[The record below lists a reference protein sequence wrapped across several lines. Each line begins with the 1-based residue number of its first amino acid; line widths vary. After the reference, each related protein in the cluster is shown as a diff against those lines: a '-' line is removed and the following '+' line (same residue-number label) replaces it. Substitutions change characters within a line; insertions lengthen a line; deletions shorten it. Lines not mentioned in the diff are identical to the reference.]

1 MSLAKLEPM
10 RALFDHFRWAYKE
23 EDTVAIKA
31 LEWKPTVRVTFSD
44 HIFLV
49 QTSFI
54 KEFWRM
60 LDEQEYGILE
70 MMGFDISEPRVSIYT
85 ATTNIKLTETFDDPF
100 YNTIGYDYTR
110 IEKNVEN
117 LARAISPNIMAIGKA
132 LNAHQK
138 RIKADGNIIKD
149 HDCKVTFDVTMD
161 KDAERPFNMFI
172 CMDKVPPFITCREDT
187 IITRK
192 PVENPAEVFGEE
204 WEVMGRQI
212 DLINAQVYHLLEST
226 NKTECLYNYCF
237 DMINGSLVRVIL
249 DHVIHLYD
257 FTGDEGFGLKGE
269 MSPNAE
275 ACHKYFDEAIGK
287 TFEYL
292 EKLDEE
298 RKVEGIDLYAID
310 IETMAIFGRTK
321 ENRTV
326 GKSLPEESE
335 KFINQFSS
343 GFEQALKRRFALI
356 DNPHFFRA

>member
-10 RALFDHFRWAYKE
+10 RALFDHFRWDYKE
-23 EDTVAIKA
+23 ADTVNIQA
-31 LEWKPTVRVTFSD
+31 LEWKPMVRVTFSD

-49 QTSFI
+49 QSVFI

-60 LDEQEYGILE
+60 VDESEYGIIE
-70 MMGFDISEPRVSIYT
+70 MMGFDVTEPRLSIYT
-85 ATTNIKLTETFDDPF
+85 ATTNIKLTENFDDPF
-100 YNTIGYDYTR
+100 YNTIGYDFTR

-132 LNAHQK
+132 MNAFQK
-138 RIKADGNIIKD
+138 RIKEDSNFVKD
-149 HDCKVTFDVTMD
+149 HDCKITFDVKME
-161 KDAERPFNMFI
+161 KGAEHPFNMFI
-172 CMDKVPPFITCREDT
+172 CMDKIPPFITCREDT

-192 PVENPAEVFGEE
+192 PIENPAEVFGED
-204 WEVMGRQI
+204 WAVMERQI
-212 DLINAQVYHLLEST
+212 NLINNQVEAVFENV

-237 DMINGSLVRVIL
+237 DMIKGSLVHVIL

-257 FTGDEGFGLKGE
+257 FGGEEAFGLKGE
-269 MSPNAE
+269 LTPNAE

-292 EKLDEE
+292 EKLGEE
-298 RKVEGIDLYAID
+298 RKVEGIDLYAMD

-326 GKSLPEESE
+326 GKSLGKESE
-335 KFINQFSS
+335 EFINQFSS
-343 GFEQALKRRFALI
+343 GFEQALKRRFGLI